1 MTLSFTSARTMAGIS
16 VVLAALLMQPAD
28 SQEVPPPAGACV
40 DCHAMSNVPAN
51 SVNPIIWGQNE
62 GYLYLQLRDFKRAAR
77 ASESD
82 ASMHAL
88 TQAMTD
94 AQMLAIAKYVSAQPW
109 PQLLGGATPPTD
121 PLFLRGAQIV
131 AYGDCGGCHFNNL
144 QGYSANPRLRGQTP
158 AYLDV
163 TINEFRTGKR
173 GNSPGMADFFRV
185 YDSEDIR
192 AIVAFLSS
200 AD

>member
-1 MTLSFTSARTMAGIS
+1 MTLSLKSVRAAAGIL
-16 VVLAALLMQPAD
+16 VVVAALLMDPVRAQDVPQPAG
-28 SQEVPPPAGACV
+28 VCV
-40 DCHAMSNVPAN
+40 ACHAIRDVPAN
-51 SVNPIIWGQNE
+51 SLNPIIWGQNE

-88 TQAMTD
+88 TEAMTD
-94 AQMLAIAKYVSAQPW
+94 AQMLEIAKYVSAQPW
-109 PQLLGGATPPTD
+109 PKLLDGITPPSD
-121 PLFLRGAQIV
+121 PLYLRGAQIV

-158 AYLDV
+158 AYLNV
-163 TINEFRTGKR
+163 TINEFRSGKR
-173 GNSPGMADFFRV
+173 GNAPGMSDFLRI
-185 YDSEDIR
+185 YNIEDIH

>member
-1 MTLSFTSARTMAGIS
+1 ML
-16 VVLAALLMQPAD
+16 VVVTASLLHPVHAQDVQQPA
-28 SQEVPPPAGACV
+28 GLCV
-40 DCHAMSNVPAN
+40 ACHAMSDVPGN
-51 SVNPIIWGQNE
+51 SVNPIIWGQNQ
-62 GYLYLQLRDFKRAAR
+62 GYLYVQLRDFKRAAR

-94 AQMLAIAKYVSAQPW
+94 PQMLAIAKDVSAQPW
-109 PQLLGGATPPTD
+109 PKLRDGTTPATD
-121 PLFLRGAQIV
+121 PLFRRGAQLV

-158 AYLDV
+158 AYLNV
-163 TINEFRTGKR
+163 TINEFRSGKR
-173 GNSPGMADFFRV
+173 GNSPGMSDFFRV
-185 YDSEDIR
+185 YNTEDIQ

>member
-1 MTLSFTSARTMAGIS
+1 MTFALKSVRTMAGIHI
-16 VVLAALLMQPAD
+16 VLALLTVNSTHAQDVQQPA
-28 SQEVPPPAGACV
+28 GICV
-40 DCHAMSNVPAN
+40 ACHAMSSVPAN
-51 SVNPIIWGQNE
+51 AINPIIWGQNQ
-62 GYLYLQLRDFKRAAR
+62 GYLYVQLRDFKRAAR

-88 TQAMTD
+88 TQSMSD

-109 PQLLGGATPPTD
+109 PKLLEGTIPPTD
-121 PLFLRGAQIV
+121 PLFRRGAQIV

-158 AYLDV
+158 AYLTQ
-163 TINEFRTGKR
+163 TISEFRSGKR
-173 GNSPGMADFFRV
+173 GNSPGMSDFFRV
-185 YDSEDIR
+185 YDPDDIK
-192 AIVAFLSS
+192 AIVAYLSS

>member
-1 MTLSFTSARTMAGIS
+1 MTLSFKCVRMMAGIY
-16 VVLAALLMQPAD
+16 VLLAASLMDRAVA
-28 SQEVPPPAGACV
+28 QEVQPPAGVCV
-40 DCHAMSNVPAN
+40 ACHAMSNVPAN
-51 SVNPIIWGQNE
+51 SANPIIWGQNA

-88 TQAMTD
+88 TQALTD
-94 AQMLAIAKYVSAQPW
+94 AQLLAIAKYVSAQSW
-109 PQLLGGATPPTD
+109 PTLLDGITPPTD

-158 AYLDV
+158 AYLKV
-163 TINEFRTGKR
+163 TIDEFRSGKR
-173 GNSPGMADFFRV
+173 GNSPGMSDFFRV
-185 YDSEDIR
+185 YNTEDIQ

>member
-1 MTLSFTSARTMAGIS
+1 MRLSFKFARSMAGIC
-16 VVLAALLMQPAD
+16 VVLATSLVHAADAQDVPQPA
-28 SQEVPPPAGACV
+28 GLCV
-40 DCHAMSNVPAN
+40 ACHAMSDVPAN
-51 SVNPIIWGQNE
+51 SINPIIWGQNA

-82 ASMHAL
+82 ASMHAM
-88 TQAMTD
+88 TQGMSD

-109 PQLLGGATPPTD
+109 PKLLDGSVAPAD
-121 PLFLRGAQIV
+121 PLFRRGAQLV

-144 QGYSANPRLRGQTP
+144 QGYGANPRLRGQTP

-163 TINEFRTGKR
+163 TINEFRSGR
-173 GNSPGMADFFRV
+173 RANSPGMSDFVRV
-185 YDSEDIR
+185 YNSEELR
-192 AIVAFLSS
+192 AIVAYLSS

>member
-1 MTLSFTSARTMAGIS
+1 MRRFFKCARTLATMFII
-16 VVLAALLMQPAD
+16 LAASLNHAAHARDLQAPGGVCFA
-28 SQEVPPPAGACV
+28 
-40 DCHAMSNVPAN
+40 CHATSNVPAN
-51 SVNPIIWGQNE
+51 SINPIIWGQNE

-88 TQAMTD
+88 TQSMTD
-94 AQMLAIAKYVSAQPW
+94 AQMLAIAKDVSAQPW
-109 PQLLGGATPPTD
+109 PKLVGGTTAPTD
-121 PLFLRGAQIV
+121 PIYLRGAQLV

-158 AYLDV
+158 AYLNV
-163 TINEFRTGKR
+163 TINEFRSGMR
-173 GNSPGMADFFRV
+173 ANSPGMSDFFRV
-185 YDSEDIR
+185 YNDEDIE

-200 AD
+200 AE